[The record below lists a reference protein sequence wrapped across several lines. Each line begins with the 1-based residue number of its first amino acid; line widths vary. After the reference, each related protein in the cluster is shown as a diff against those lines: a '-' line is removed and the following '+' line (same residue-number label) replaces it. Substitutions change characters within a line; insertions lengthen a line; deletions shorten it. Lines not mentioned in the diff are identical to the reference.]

1 MWNLVF
7 GLEVEGRKKRHGC
20 HDVGG
25 MCGSV
30 GGLVVTL

>member
-1 MWNLVF
+1 MWNLAI
-7 GLEVEGRKKRHGC
+7 GLEVEGRKKRCGC
-20 HDVGG
+20 HDVED